1 MNYPRR
7 VIQDHEI
14 KDGLRV
20 YVADLDVFGRV
31 AKNGKVVICEPPM
44 PNYEF
49 DIGSRYRPLYDQA
62 IGERD
67 PE

>member
-7 VIQDHEI
+7 VVEESEI

-31 AKNGKVVICEPPM
+31 AKNGSVVICERPM
-44 PNYEF
+44 PGYEY
-49 DIGSRYRPLYDQA
+49 DIKSGYRPLYDQA
-62 IGERD
+62 IGDRD